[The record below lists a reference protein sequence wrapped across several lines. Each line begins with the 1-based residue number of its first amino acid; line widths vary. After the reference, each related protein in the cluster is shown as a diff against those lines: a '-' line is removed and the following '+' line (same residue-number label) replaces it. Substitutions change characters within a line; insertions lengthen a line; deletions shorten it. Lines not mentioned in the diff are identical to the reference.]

1 MADFRD
7 RSAMLL
13 EELLDSGFRVE
24 DAERLRDLLTVGC
37 RNSAIE
43 ELKEK
48 IVAIEKAAQEK
59 EDGLAKAHDQEKSDR
74 ANNATALEDFA
85 LSTFFDFWVRNKTVD
100 FSYLGEAYDEL
111 M

>member
-13 EELLDSGFRVE
+13 EELLDSGFR
-24 DAERLRDLLTVGC
+24 DLLTVGC

-48 IVAIEKAAQEK
+48 RESLLRSLHEK
-59 EDGLAKAHDQEKSDR
+59 ESSIDCIDSVLYKIR
-74 ANNATALEDFA
+74 
-85 LSTFFDFWVRNKTVD
+85 R
-100 FSYLGEAYDEL
+100 GEL
-111 M
+111 

>member
-1 MADFRD
+1 MDSGDAGSLLWMKMEAAGWLTLEIG
-7 RSAMLL
+7 SAMLL

-48 IVAIEKAAQEK
+48 RESLLRSLHEK
-59 EDGLAKAHDQEKSDR
+59 ESSIDCIDSVLYKIR
-74 ANNATALEDFA
+74 
-85 LSTFFDFWVRNKTVD
+85 R
-100 FSYLGEAYDEL
+100 GEL
-111 M
+111 

>member
-1 MADFRD
+1 
-7 RSAMLL
+7 MLL

-48 IVAIEKAAQEK
+48 RESSLLRSLHEK
-59 EDGLAKAHDQEKSDR
+59 ESSIDCIDSVLYKIR
-74 ANNATALEDFA
+74 
-85 LSTFFDFWVRNKTVD
+85 R
-100 FSYLGEAYDEL
+100 GEL
-111 M
+111 

>member
-48 IVAIEKAAQEK
+48 RESLFGRFTRRSRRSTASTPSSIRSAGVSSEKNPAA
-59 EDGLAKAHDQEKSDR
+59 A
-74 ANNATALEDFA
+74 
-85 LSTFFDFWVRNKTVD
+85 
-100 FSYLGEAYDEL
+100 
-111 M
+111 

>member
-24 DAERLRDLLTVGC
+24 DAERLRDLLTVGY

-48 IVAIEKAAQEK
+48 RES
-59 EDGLAKAHDQEKSDR
+59 LLRSLEKSK
-74 ANNATALEDFA
+74 APF
-85 LSTFFDFWVRNKTVD
+85 
-100 FSYLGEAYDEL
+100 
-111 M
+111 

>member
-13 EELLDSGFRVE
+13 EELLDSGFRGE
-24 DAERLRDLLTVGC
+24 DAGC

-48 IVAIEKAAQEK
+48 RESLLRSLHEK
-59 EDGLAKAHDQEKSDR
+59 ESSIDCIDSVLYKIR
-74 ANNATALEDFA
+74 
-85 LSTFFDFWVRNKTVD
+85 R
-100 FSYLGEAYDEL
+100 GEL
-111 M
+111 

>member
-48 IVAIEKAAQEK
+48 RESLLRSLHEK
-59 EDGLAKAHDQEKSDR
+59 ESSIDCIDSVLCKIR
-74 ANNATALEDFA
+74 
-85 LSTFFDFWVRNKTVD
+85 R
-100 FSYLGEAYDEL
+100 GEL
-111 M
+111 